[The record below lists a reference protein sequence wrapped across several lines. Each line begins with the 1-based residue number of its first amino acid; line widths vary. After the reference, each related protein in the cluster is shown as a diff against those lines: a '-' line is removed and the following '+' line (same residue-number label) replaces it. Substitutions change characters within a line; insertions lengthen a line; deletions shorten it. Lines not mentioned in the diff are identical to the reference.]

1 MRRALAFLTV
11 LGGASAPRADAIVWF
26 PVIGALL
33 GLAVGGAWVGGDH
46 AWPIIVAAAV
56 ALTVDAVL
64 TGGLHLDGL
73 ADTGDGMLPALPRE
87 RRLAVMSDPHVGAF
101 GVLATVVVLLLRFA
115 AFSAGPAMVS
125 IVAALW
131 CGSRTVSAV
140 ILLVGRYA
148 RADGLATAFH
158 ASTSARLRLAAVAV
172 LGLAISVSTA
182 VLDRPGHGLAA
193 LAAELAVGVGLL
205 AFAYRRLGGYTGD
218 VLGAGIVL
226 SETAGLLVW
235 SARW

>member
-1 MRRALAFLTV
+1 MRRALGFLTV
-11 LGGASAPRADAIVWF
+11 LGGASAPNGDAIVWF
-26 PVIGALL
+26 PAVGAIL
-33 GLAVGGAWVGGDH
+33 GLAVGGAWVGSAH
-46 AWPIIVAAAV
+46 AWPTIVAAAV
-56 ALTVDAVL
+56 AVSVDAIL

-73 ADTGDGMLPALPRE
+73 ADTGDGLLPSLPKE

-115 AFSAGPAMVS
+115 AFAAGPARVW

-131 CGSRTVSAV
+131 CGSRAVSAV

-148 RADGLATAFH
+148 RADGLATAFR
-158 ASTSARLRLAAVAV
+158 AVDSTRPRLAAVAFV
-172 LGLAISVSTA
+172 GLAISVPTA
-182 VLDRPGHGLAA
+182 VVDRPGHGLAA
-193 LAAELAVGVGLL
+193 LGAELAAGAGLL
-205 AFAYRRLGGYTGD
+205 AFAYRRVGGYTGD